1 MFVFLKPKTKFNK
14 FGWTAKTCKNVILYI
29 IRFTAMQYIKLCTI
43 AKQTVYYCSASES
56 LSLWFKEKCLII
68 TSLISLSTLWSV
80 FQNFSSSFMTC
91 DIKLSQLF
99 GEIFVLQTSQ
109 IKFNTLNGWLL

>member
-43 AKQTVYYCSASES
+43 AK
-56 LSLWFKEKCLII
+56 
-68 TSLISLSTLWSV
+68 
-80 FQNFSSSFMTC
+80 
-91 DIKLSQLF
+91 
-99 GEIFVLQTSQ
+99 
-109 IKFNTLNGWLL
+109 